1 MCKNIYKL
9 IDLRQKKCYYN
20 YGDFV
25 TYLGLDLGTKTLG
38 ISKSSGVIAT
48 AYKTLRHDDDYNYLI
63 QELGKIIEELKVD
76 KIVLGYPKNMNNTLS
91 EMTNKVL
98 EFKNMLEKKYEIE
111 VILEDERLTSK
122 ISNAVLIKGDLSRK
136 KRKNVV
142 DGVASTVILQSYLD
156 RCRKD
161 KI

>member
-142 DGVASTVILQSYLD
+142 DGVASVVILQSYLD